1 MTIKLPDGISFF
13 QRGWLSSNSVLL
25 SDSNQSILIDSGYW
39 THAEQCLALVRS
51 VIEDRRLTKLINT
64 HLHSDH
70 CGGNALLKEAFPSLE
85 ILIPP
90 GHSEYVKQWNPEKLS
105 YTPTG
110 QHCPQF
116 AIDGLLSDKDS
127 FEISNKSWF
136 AYAAPGHDP
145 HSIIL
150 FCPQDGILISA
161 DALWQNGFGVV
172 FPEIEGESA
181 FDEVE
186 STIDL
191 IERLSPKV
199 VIPGHGDAFTDIDG
213 AIQRA
218 RTRLNMF
225 RNSPEKHSIYA
236 SKVLIKFK
244 LLELQTVSKVE
255 FIKWAENCAYL
266 KVLSQKSNM
275 TNKFDAWIEDVLN
288 QLQSSGSLY
297 VQEDKLV
304 NA

>member
-1 MTIKLPDGISFF
+1 MKIIS
-13 QRGWLSSNSVLL
+13 
-25 SDSNQSILIDSGYW
+25 
-39 THAEQCLALVRS
+39 
-51 VIEDRRLTKLINT
+51 IEI
-64 HLHSDH
+64 
-70 CGGNALLKEAFPSLE
+70 C
-85 ILIPP
+85 
-90 GHSEYVKQWNPEKLS
+90 
-105 YTPTG
+105 
-110 QHCPQF
+110 
-116 AIDGLLSDKDS
+116 
-127 FEISNKSWF
+127 NKSWF
-136 AYAAPGHDP
+136 AHAAPGHDP

-186 STIDL
+186 STINL

-199 VIPGHGDAFTDIDG
+199 VIPGHGDSFTDVND

-218 RTRLNMF
+218 RTRLNFF
-225 RNSPEKHSIYA
+225 RKSPEKHSIYA

-288 QLQSSGSLY
+288 QLQSSGSLH